1 MNGESAPAA
10 HEQDVVDGRHELD
23 PLGPWQVPL
32 TAHACVLSPAM
43 KKKRQSMFR
52 CAVAT
57 YFDLARLRSFV
68 V

>member
-1 MNGESAPAA
+1 
-10 HEQDVVDGRHELD
+10 
-23 PLGPWQVPL
+23 
-32 TAHACVLSPAM
+32 M

-52 CAVAT
+52 GAVAT

>member
-1 MNGESAPAA
+1 MLF
-10 HEQDVVDGRHELD
+10 DGRHELD
-23 PLGPWQVPL
+23 PLGHWQVPL

-52 CAVAT
+52 GAVAT